1 MKKIILAALLLSHS
15 AITNADDRFSAVE
28 IKVHQANNNVYMLTG
43 AGGNI
48 GVLATNK
55 GLLLV
60 DDQFEPLAEKIEQ
73 AMSSISDQSLK
84 YIVNTHLHG
93 DHTGG
98 NSHFSQKAPIFAHQ
112 NVRSRLAKNDDL
124 PDSSLPVVT
133 YEDGVTIHLDQE
145 VIKLIHLA
153 KGHTDGDT
161 VVYFKHA
168 NVLHTGD
175 LYFQGRF
182 PYVDLKNGGS
192 VKGYLANVNYMINN
206 MPDDVIIIPGHG
218 VMSNKVELKYFATMI
233 AYSIDRVEKALGKGM
248 SRQEILA
255 MGIGDKYKDMS
266 WRFITEE
273 KWLNT
278 LIDDLQ

>member
-1 MKKIILAALLLSHS
+1 MKKLFLVFLFLTQSVVALADS
-15 AITNADDRFSAVE
+15 RFGNVKIE
-28 IKVHQANNNVYMLTG
+28 VQQANKNVYMLTG

-48 GVLATNK
+48 GVLATDN

-60 DDQFEPLAEKIEQ
+60 DDQFAPLAERIEL
-73 AMSSISDQSLK
+73 AMSSISKKPLK

-98 NSHFSQKAPIFAHQ
+98 NSYFSHKAPIFAHH
-112 NVRSRLAKNDDL
+112 NVRSRLKAKEGVEQ
-124 PDSSLPVVT
+124 SSLPVVT
-133 YEDGVTIHLDQE
+133 YENGVTIHLGKE

-153 KGHTDGDT
+153 GGHTDGDT
-161 VVYFKHA
+161 VVYFKNA

-192 VKGYLANVNYMINN
+192 VKRYLANVNYLVEH
-206 MPDDVIIIPGHG
+206 MPKDIVIIPGHG
-218 VMSNKVELKYFATMI
+218 SMSNITELKAFAEMMV
-233 AYSIDRVEKALGKGM
+233 YSIDRVEKALAEGK
-248 SRQEILA
+248 SRQEILT
-255 MGIGDKYKDMS
+255 MGIGDGYESMS